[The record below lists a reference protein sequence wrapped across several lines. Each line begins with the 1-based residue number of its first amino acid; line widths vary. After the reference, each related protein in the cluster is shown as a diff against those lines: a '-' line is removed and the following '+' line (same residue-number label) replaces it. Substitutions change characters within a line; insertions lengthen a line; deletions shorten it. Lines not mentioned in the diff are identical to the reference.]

1 MRNDEPGLGMRLRY
15 ETMRISSQHE
25 KLNELYADLRREL
38 DQGNQA
44 GALVD
49 CGRLRDA
56 LEAHFEVEDC
66 VYFPAVHGFR
76 PDQGPLLRR
85 LASDHV
91 AFRAALEDLQAT
103 LESHDLDAGASQ
115 LHRLVTGL
123 VAHEKKEEVLL
134 AEVNQSTKA
143 KGPFIVRGTI
153 GRKPVSGSS

>member
-1 MRNDEPGLGMRLRY
+1 MRSNEPGLGMRLRY
-15 ETMRISSQHE
+15 EGSRISSQHE

-76 PDQGPLLRR
+76 PDQGSLLRR
-85 LASDHV
+85 LASDHA
-91 AFRAALEDLQAT
+91 AFRDALAELQTT
-103 LESHDLDAGASQ
+103 LEAHDMEAGSAQ
-115 LHRLVTGL
+115 LHRLVTAL
-123 VAHEKKEEVLL
+123 AAHEKKEEVLL
-134 AEVNQSTKA
+134 AEVNQSTRA
-143 KGPFIVRGTI
+143 KGLFVVRGPI
-153 GRKPVSGSS
+153 GHRRGSG